1 MMNVTT
7 EATEK
12 SWAFEREPEV
22 EAQKPVEREYTF
34 SIARGLVH
42 IHGMVHSV
50 ADVVSALAGKVR
62 TLADRG
68 PKDYA
73 ESEFE
78 RGVKAGVQYG
88 GYHESPKNGG
98 SSPWHKAILTIAC
111 GVALAGILGGVA
123 MYGKLA
129 AVEANQINQQK
140 QLDNLTQ
147 MMLNLTRR
155 GQ

>member
-1 MMNVTT
+1 MSPEKWRDVNVTLDS
-7 EATEK
+7 ATK
-12 SWAFEREPEV
+12 KTWRLDGMLHRVVEV
-22 EAQKPVEREYTF
+22 A
-34 SIARGLVH
+34 GH
-42 IHGMVHSV
+42 
-50 ADVVSALAGKVR
+50 ALDKVR
-62 TLADRG
+62 SLADRG

-78 RGVKAGVQYG
+78 RGVRTGVRYG
-88 GYHESPKNGG
+88 GYHEAPKNGG
-98 SSPWHKAILTIAC
+98 SSWTKAILTIAC

-129 AVEANQINQQK
+129 AVEANQVNQQK